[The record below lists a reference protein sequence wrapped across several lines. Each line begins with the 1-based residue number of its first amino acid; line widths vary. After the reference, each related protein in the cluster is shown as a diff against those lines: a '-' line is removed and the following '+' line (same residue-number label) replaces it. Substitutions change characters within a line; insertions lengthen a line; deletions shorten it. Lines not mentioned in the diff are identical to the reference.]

1 MAGTIRDR
9 PPWPQGHPPP
19 GTRMQDILELFH
31 RHGPLLVFLNVLAE
45 QFGVPLPAVPTLLVA
60 GALAAQGELSGSTV
74 LILAVL
80 GSGIANFS
88 WYLAGKRH
96 GVRILGLMC
105 RISLSPDAC
114 VRRTENVF
122 VRWGAASLLV
132 ARFVPGLSAVASPLA
147 GAMGF
152 SASRFILFDSLGTTL
167 WAGAAI
173 GAGMLLNRQVE
184 ALINALS
191 QIGGVAILVLLGML
205 ALYVGY
211 RWIERQ
217 RLLRFVRRNRIGVE
231 ELHELLETGQQPIIV
246 DVRSS
251 ATRQN
256 DPRRIPGAL
265 EAEIEEVRQLLAEV
279 PPEREIVF
287 YCNCPNEAS
296 AARAARLLKD
306 IGFRRVRSLTGGL
319 DAWEAYVGERKVHAV
334 INTAGELSAD
344 S

>member
-1 MAGTIRDR
+1 
-9 PPWPQGHPPP
+9 
-19 GTRMQDILELFH
+19 MQELLRLFDQ
-31 RHGPLLVFLNVLAE
+31 HGPLLVFLNVLAE

-60 GALAAQGELSGSTV
+60 GALAAQGVLSGSTV

-80 GSGIANFS
+80 GSGIANFT

-96 GVRILGLMC
+96 GTKILGLMC

-122 VRWGAASLLV
+122 VRWGLASLLV
-132 ARFVPGLSAVASPLA
+132 ARFVPGLSAVAAPLA

-152 SASRFILFDSLGTTL
+152 SAARFVFFDSLGTTL
-167 WAGAAI
+167 WAGSAI
-173 GAGMLLNRQVE
+173 GAGMIFNRQVE

-191 QIGGVAILVLLGML
+191 EIGGVAVLVLLGLL

-217 RLLRFVRRNRIGVE
+217 RLLRFVRTNRIGVE
-231 ELHELLETGQQPIIV
+231 ELNELLETGKDPVIV

-251 ATRQN
+251 VTRQA

-279 PPEREIVF
+279 SPEREIVF

-296 AARAARLLKD
+296 AARAARILKD
-306 IGFRRVRSLTGGL
+306 LGFRRVRSLTGGL
-319 DAWEAYVGERKVHAV
+319 DAWQTFADGREVRAV
-334 INTAGELSAD
+334 IGTGTELGVDA
-344 S
+344 